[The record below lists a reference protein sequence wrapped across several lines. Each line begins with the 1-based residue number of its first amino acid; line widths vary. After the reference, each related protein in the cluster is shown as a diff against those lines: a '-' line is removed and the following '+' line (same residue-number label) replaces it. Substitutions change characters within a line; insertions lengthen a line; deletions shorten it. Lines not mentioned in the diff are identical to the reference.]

1 MESPK
6 ERVVMCE
13 FTDDELLMLINGAH
27 HRGMTLLDTAGRM
40 SQVGYADEA
49 GREPT
54 LDDIR
59 HLEQGH
65 KDYLALV
72 DKVRSYRRTLDT

>member
-13 FTDDELLMLINGAH
+13 FTDQELLMLLNGTHQRA
-27 HRGMTLLDTAGRM
+27 MSLLDTSGRM
-40 SQVGYADEA
+40 SQAGYTDQS

-59 HLEQGH
+59 RVEQGH

-72 DKVRSYRRTLDT
+72 DKIRSYRYT